1 MGALYFEV
9 TRRERIPEFAP
20 EVAHV
25 FGVDRCPW
33 EGTTEWDEAGRLVH
47 RRNVSE
53 SGVFVCPWILDSGE
67 WICVAT
73 TSLREQERPY
83 QLERELARGTLSRLR
98 ELLSQME
105 SAGVPIRSCSRSE
118 ARASQQA
125 FLDHLCHRDVDL
137 ACQSINHGLSAIDAL
152 MEDLRR
158 FERQRAAEAVGIP
171 HTLRVGT
178 VGTPFTS
185 PSMEEL
191 FLEMFD
197 AVAIPV
203 RWRDVESEEGQMHW
217 DELDR
222 WIDWAQSQ
230 QRRILLG
237 PLLRIDRH
245 WLPDWVY
252 LLQNRSLD
260 VLLRSIDEFIG
271 RVVERYRGRADLWQ
285 VAAGLN
291 VPGDLGLVSDD
302 RLRVAAAAIESVR
315 SRAQGTPVVMRF
327 DQPWSETLIRSELE
341 LPAFYFADALVRAE
355 LGLRG
360 IGIDIHWGYWPGG
373 SLHRDA
379 LAVHMMLQRWSRLE
393 LPLLVGLTVPHSVP
407 DNPQDQ
413 QVLSPK
419 AGQSISDDSQ
429 AKHVGML
436 ASVAAAS
443 PAVHGVAYNAFC
455 DADSARF
462 ACAGL
467 VTTHGSPRP
476 ACHAWTKAT
485 RGESG

>member
-1 MGALYFEV
+1 MGALYFDV
-9 TRRERIPEFAP
+9 TRGDRIPEFAP

-33 EGTTEWDEAGRLVH
+33 EGRTEWDGSGRLVH

-53 SGVFVCPWILDSGE
+53 SGIFVCPWILDSGD
-67 WICVAT
+67 WVCVTT

-105 SAGVPIRSCSRSE
+105 SAGVPIRSCSRSA
-118 ARASQQA
+118 ARACQQS
-125 FLDHLCHRDVDL
+125 FLDHLCSRNVDL
-137 ACQSINHGLSAIDAL
+137 ACQSIVEGLTAIDAL

-158 FERQRAAEAVGIP
+158 FERQRAADAIGIP

-203 RWRDVESEEGQMHW
+203 RWRNVEGEEGRMQW
-217 DELDR
+217 DEVDR
-222 WIDWAQSQ
+222 WVAWAQSQ

-271 RVVERYRGRADLWQ
+271 RVVERYRGRVDLWQ
-285 VAAGLN
+285 VA
-291 VPGDLGLVSDD
+291 
-302 RLRVAAAAIESVR
+302 
-315 SRAQGTPVVMRF
+315 
-327 DQPWSETLIRSELE
+327 
-341 LPAFYFADALVRAE
+341 
-355 LGLRG
+355 
-360 IGIDIHWGYWPGG
+360 
-373 SLHRDA
+373 
-379 LAVHMMLQRWSRLE
+379 
-393 LPLLVGLTVPHSVP
+393 
-407 DNPQDQ
+407 
-413 QVLSPK
+413 
-419 AGQSISDDSQ
+419 
-429 AKHVGML
+429 
-436 ASVAAAS
+436 
-443 PAVHGVAYNAFC
+443 
-455 DADSARF
+455 
-462 ACAGL
+462 
-467 VTTHGSPRP
+467 
-476 ACHAWTKAT
+476 
-485 RGESG
+485 